1 MDVYTT
7 AFSYPAPYL
16 PTPSH
21 TPKDPL
27 SAPPQTGGTGSAA
40 IASSTPRIAPI
51 SFTGTVTA
59 VPLPNVPEA
68 PPASASCT
76 PPKSP
81 QKVER
86 EWEAVQKLVSD
97 ISARE
102 GCLVTV
108 TRESIDAILDSSSP
122 TPTSSGTVWNF
133 HLSGVSNAVLAARGA
148 ILRDTPQDNRTTV
161 KVPRSDILISSQH
174 VLKQE
179 VVRRLGV
186 IAIDSKASISVV
198 SYDASSNGEG
208 RVLAIANEDGV
219 KTLEIESGK
228 AGYDQSSGRLDNG
241 SAALEDI
248 GYEFIVTG
256 PIESVHIAKVRL
268 LVMID
273 ELSGLH
279 AEICDIDYKLHNII
293 AGRKRAYIQ
302 QIQEETGTN
311 IYLPTALVG
320 VMNEPQRPQ
329 NLDFQMTGMGMRG
342 QPTGPLGMQ
351 MTGMSHVSG
360 MGGMP
365 MMMPGMNG
373 NFNPQHH
380 PRHAPPVYN
389 PHQHVHYPYQPQ
401 PLNVD
406 PSATRGVPY
415 NGPGAHYPIHAPPPM
430 SVDHTGMSTLHSG
443 FQSVPQSRIGSPMP
457 PQPHHSPLGG
467 ATGMGFNTLNHS
479 NHLAPPSHQSHP
491 PWPQS
496 QNFHP
501 GMHNMGHNVP
511 MGGMPMGMNPV
522 NPMNQFGMAHPGLSV
537 HGGEQGKLG
546 KANQIWISGEFFGVQ
561 RARDMLL
568 NIAMQK
574 CKLII
579 SRDAAILP
587 RKLDWLLTGRK
598 IDELR
603 TIMNDNGT
611 YVQVPCVGGQTSM
624 ISVFGDH
631 RANIERTIRSI
642 MALACQFYV
651 ASLWLLPPPV
661 EVGPRVVL
669 NPAQIQPVLKRV
681 SHITGAEIVYK
692 PNMFEVNGLERQVT
706 SAMMLLMDVD
716 VLHNFLPEVRFRIE
730 LANEQ
735 REFFSGKKN
744 GKINKIMKMTNAKI
758 RFETLNDYNFL
769 IDIAGKNQDA
779 LQGLSLIQEELPAEI
794 SFHVPESYHK
804 RIIGV
809 GGKNIQKIMKIYNS
823 FVKFS
828 NAEEFASLGGY
839 FDNEDNVY
847 AKTPSKNGANLWE
860 LKQAIMEVVGMKE
873 RNFYT
878 DYVSIP
884 RPYHRT
890 LLGEKSIFIHDI
902 EQKTNTI
909 VRFPYKETGSDVVS
923 IFGPASEVP
932 LAATMLLEHVPF
944 DVSSSH
950 VPRQS
955 VQLEQTQA
963 SFGNLKLEPDTNGT
977 NGAGERGLAV
987 PPLSFQDRRIEE
999 LWPIVNPVSQRPA
1012 PTRTESD
1019 HQKRESDPIINDR
1032 IRQAST
1038 GHVPA
1043 GSHSGAIPH
1052 RHHPHSQS
1060 RITTNRHQSL
1070 DISQL
1075 NFSRALSGGGK
1086 SSPFG
1091 MMPGSP
1097 PALDSSPNTA
1107 TGGFMPRAPSPPGR
1121 L

>member
-7 AFSYPAPYL
+7 AFSYPAPHS
-16 PTPSH
+16 PTPAH
-21 TPKDPL
+21 IPKDPL
-27 SAPPQTGGTGSAA
+27 SVPPQAGGTISGTLAT
-40 IASSTPRIAPI
+40 STPRTAPAA
-51 SFTGTVTA
+51 FTA

-68 PPASASCT
+68 PPASADCT

-81 QKVER
+81 QRVER
-86 EWEAVQKLVSD
+86 EWEAVQQLASD
-97 ISARE
+97 ITARE

-108 TRESIDAILDSSSP
+108 TRESTDTMAESS
-122 TPTSSGTVWNF
+122 TVSDPPVTIWNF
-133 HLSGVSNAVLAARGA
+133 HLSGVSNAVLSARGS
-148 ILRDTPQDNRTTV
+148 ILRDAPQDNRITV
-161 KVPRSDILISSQH
+161 KVHRSDILEASQH

-186 IAIDSKASISVV
+186 IAIDSKAFISVV
-198 SYDASSNGEG
+198 SYDNSSNEG
-208 RVLAIANEDGV
+208 QKVLATASEDGV
-219 KTLEIESGK
+219 KTLESENGK
-228 AGYDQSSGRLDNG
+228 AGYDKLSGRMDNG
-241 SAALEDI
+241 SAALEEI
-248 GYEFIVTG
+248 GYKFIVTG

-311 IYLPTALVG
+311 IYLPTSLVG
-320 VMNEPQRPQ
+320 VMNDPPRHQ
-329 NLDFQMTGMGMRG
+329 NLDYQMTGVGMRG

-365 MMMPGMNG
+365 MVMPGING
-373 NFNPQHH
+373 GFNPQNHS
-380 PRHAPPVYN
+380 RQGPPVYN

-415 NGPGAHYPIHAPPPM
+415 NGPGAHYPMHAPPPM
-430 SVDHTGMSTLHSG
+430 SVDHTGMSALHGG
-443 FQSVPQSRIGSPMP
+443 FQSVPQSRIASPMP
-457 PQPHHSPLGG
+457 PQSHHSPLSG
-467 ATGMGFNTLNHS
+467 ATGMGFNTMNHS

-511 MGGMPMGMNPV
+511 MGVGGMPMGMNPM
-522 NPMNQFGMAHPGLSV
+522 NHMNQFGMTHPGLSI

-587 RKLDWLLTGRK
+587 RKLDWLLTGKK
-598 IDELR
+598 IDEVR
-603 TIMNDNGT
+603 NIMNDNGT

-669 NPAQIQPVLKRV
+669 NPAQIQPVVKHI
-681 SHITGAEIVYK
+681 SHVTGAEIVYK

-706 SAMMLLMDVD
+706 SAMLLLMDVD
-716 VLHNFLPEVRFRIE
+716 VLHNFVPEVRFRVE

-794 SFHVPESYHK
+794 SFYVPESYHK

-860 LKQAIMEVVGMKE
+860 LKQAIMDVVGLKE

-902 EQKTNTI
+902 EQKTNTV

-923 IFGPASEVP
+923 IFGPATEVP
-932 LAATMLLEHVPF
+932 LAATLLLEHVPF
-944 DVSSSH
+944 DVSTTH
-950 VPRQS
+950 VPRQA
-955 VQLEQTQA
+955 VQLEQTE
-963 SFGNLKLEPDTNGT
+963 SLFGKMTLDSDTNGA
-977 NGAGERGLAV
+977 NGAGSKGLPV
-987 PPLSFQDRRIEE
+987 PQLSFHQDRRIEE

-1019 HQKRESDPIINDR
+1019 HQKRESDPVINDR

-1043 GSHSGAIPH
+1043 GSHSGALPPH

-1060 RITTNRHQSL
+1060 RINANRHQSL

-1075 NFSRALSGGGK
+1075 NFSRALSGGK

-1097 PALDSSPNTA
+1097 PTLDSSPNTA

>member
-7 AFSYPAPYL
+7 AFSYPAPHS
-16 PTPSH
+16 PTPAH
-21 TPKDPL
+21 IPKDPL
-27 SAPPQTGGTGSAA
+27 SVPPQTGGTSSGTLAT
-40 IASSTPRIAPI
+40 STPRTAPAA
-51 SFTGTVTA
+51 FPA

-68 PPASASCT
+68 PPASADCT

-86 EWEAVQKLVSD
+86 EWEAVQKLASD
-97 ISARE
+97 ITARE

-108 TRESIDAILDSSSP
+108 TRESTDSMAESS
-122 TPTSSGTVWNF
+122 TVSDPPATIWNF
-133 HLSGVSNAVLAARGA
+133 HLSGVSNAVLSARGS
-148 ILRDTPQDNRTTV
+148 ILRDVPQDNRITV
-161 KVPRSDILISSQH
+161 KVPRSDILEASQH

-186 IAIDSKASISVV
+186 IAIDSKAFISVV
-198 SYDASSNGEG
+198 SYDNSSNEG
-208 RVLAIANEDGV
+208 QKVLATASEDGV
-219 KTLEIESGK
+219 KTLESENGK
-228 AGYDQSSGRLDNG
+228 AGYDKSSGRMDNG
-241 SAALEDI
+241 SAALEEI
-248 GYEFIVTG
+248 GYKFIVTG
-256 PIESVHIAKVRL
+256 PMESVHIAKVRL

-311 IYLPTALVG
+311 IYLPTSL
-320 VMNEPQRPQ
+320 
-329 NLDFQMTGMGMRG
+329 
-342 QPTGPLGMQ
+342 
-351 MTGMSHVSG
+351 
-360 MGGMP
+360 
-365 MMMPGMNG
+365 
-373 NFNPQHH
+373 
-380 PRHAPPVYN
+380 
-389 PHQHVHYPYQPQ
+389 
-401 PLNVD
+401 
-406 PSATRGVPY
+406 
-415 NGPGAHYPIHAPPPM
+415 
-430 SVDHTGMSTLHSG
+430 
-443 FQSVPQSRIGSPMP
+443 
-457 PQPHHSPLGG
+457 
-467 ATGMGFNTLNHS
+467 
-479 NHLAPPSHQSHP
+479 
-491 PWPQS
+491 
-496 QNFHP
+496 
-501 GMHNMGHNVP
+501 
-511 MGGMPMGMNPV
+511 
-522 NPMNQFGMAHPGLSV
+522 FGMAHPGLSI

-587 RKLDWLLTGRK
+587 RKLDWLLTGKK
-598 IDELR
+598 IDEVR

-669 NPAQIQPVLKRV
+669 NPAQIQPIVKHI
-681 SHITGAEIVYK
+681 SHVTGAEVVYK

-706 SAMMLLMDVD
+706 SAMLLLMDVD
-716 VLHNFLPEVRFRIE
+716 VLHNFVPEVRFRVE

-794 SFHVPESYHK
+794 SFYVPESYHK

-860 LKQAIMEVVGMKE
+860 LKQAIMEVVGLKE

-902 EQKTNTI
+902 EQKTNTV
-909 VRFPYKETGSDVVS
+909 VRFPYSETGSDVVS
-923 IFGPASEVP
+923 IFGPATEVP
-932 LAATMLLEHVPF
+932 LAATLLLELVPF
-944 DVSSSH
+944 DVSTTH
-950 VPRQS
+950 VARQA
-955 VQLEQTQA
+955 VQLEQTE
-963 SFGNLKLEPDTNGT
+963 SLFGKMTLDSDTNGA
-977 NGAGERGLAV
+977 NGAGSKGLPV
-987 PPLSFQDRRIEE
+987 PPLSFHQDRRIEE

-1019 HQKRESDPIINDR
+1019 HQKRESDPVINDR

-1043 GSHSGAIPH
+1043 GSHSGALPPH
-1052 RHHPHSQS
+1052 RHHSHSQS
-1060 RITTNRHQSL
+1060 RINANRHQSL

-1075 NFSRALSGGGK
+1075 NFSRALSGGK

-1097 PALDSSPNTA
+1097 PILDSSPNTA